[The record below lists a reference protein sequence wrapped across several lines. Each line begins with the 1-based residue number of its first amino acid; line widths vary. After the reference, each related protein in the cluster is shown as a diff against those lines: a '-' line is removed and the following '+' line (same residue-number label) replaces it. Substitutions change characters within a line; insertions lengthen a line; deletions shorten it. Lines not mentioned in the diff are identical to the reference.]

1 MSSAVIASVTPTLL
15 LLSSIASIKL
25 CLTPRTTTSSTSSS
39 VSSCAITNEKGI
51 INNNDNKYLFT
62 EFSPFYKK
70 QIN

>member
-39 VSSCAITNEKGI
+39 VSSCCAITNEKGS

-62 EFSPFYKK
+62 EFSPYLNK
-70 QIN
+70 N